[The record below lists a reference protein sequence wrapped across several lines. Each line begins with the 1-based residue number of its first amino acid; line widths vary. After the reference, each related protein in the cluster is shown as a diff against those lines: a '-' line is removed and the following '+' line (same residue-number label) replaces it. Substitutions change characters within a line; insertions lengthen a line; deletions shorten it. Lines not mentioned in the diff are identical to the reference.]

1 MKEENYLEGIY
12 GCLER
17 IEKKVEILSSAP
29 VDKNNA
35 VTGGETGIA
44 MLREIRDGLERDLNG
59 IRTSLSQYAGTLLAV
74 SKSMQ
79 DAAGRNPLPDR
90 TAEIL
95 AGIRKTGEQTSE
107 EIKALLKTAGDNARG
122 KICNEHRH
130 TVSIES
136 KGVLWTFTG
145 MFAMVTVL
153 AVALHAAR
161 QPDYDRADND
171 LKYRY
176 IRMKGEASPE
186 NISGLENLFGLNRD
200 NGKIN
205 RMRKDV
211 EAYEKAV
218 HRQAI
223 LAEQARLKEQA
234 AWEQESKAQSIKDK
248 QNQPKYDPNKK

>member
-59 IRTSLSQYAGTLLAV
+59 IRKSFSQYAGTLLAV

-79 DAAGRNPLPDR
+79 DVSGRNPLPDR

-107 EIKALLKTAGDNARG
+107 EIKALLKTAGDNA
-122 KICNEHRH
+122 KIRNEHRH
-130 TVSIES
+130 TVCIES
-136 KGVLWTFTG
+136 KGILWTFTG

-186 NISGLENLFGLNRD
+186 NISGLENIFGFNRD

-205 RMRKDV
+205 QMRKDV
-211 EAYEKAV
+211 EAYEEAV
-218 HRQAI
+218 HERAALI
-223 LAEQARLKEQA
+223 EQARLKERA
-234 AWEQESKAQSIKDK
+234 ARELGNKADSIRGRNSKRRR
-248 QNQPKYDPNKK
+248 

>member
-29 VDKNNA
+29 ADKNKA

-59 IRTSLSQYAGTLLAV
+59 IRTSFSQYAGTLLAV

-79 DAAGRNPLPDR
+79 DVSGRNPLPDR

-107 EIKALLKTAGDNARG
+107 EIKALLKTTGDNAR
-122 KICNEHRH
+122 IRNEHRH

-136 KGVLWTFTG
+136 KGILWTFTG

-186 NISGLENLFGLNRD
+186 NISGLENIFGFNRD

-205 RMRKDV
+205 QMRKDV
-211 EAYEKAV
+211 EAYEKRYTSGPPLSNR
-218 HRQAI
+218 HG
-223 LAEQARLKEQA
+223 
-234 AWEQESKAQSIKDK
+234 
-248 QNQPKYDPNKK
+248 

>member
-1 MKEENYLEGIY
+1 MKQENYLEGIY

-17 IEKKVEILSSAP
+17 IEKKAEILSSAP
-29 VDKNNA
+29 ADKNKA
-35 VTGGETGIA
+35 VTGSENGIA

-59 IRTSLSQYAGTLLAV
+59 IRTSFSQYAGTFLAV

-107 EIKALLKTAGDNARG
+107 EIKALLKTAGGHAR
-122 KICNEHRH
+122 IRNEHRH

-153 AVALHAAR
+153 AIALHAAR
-161 QPDYDRADND
+161 QPDYDRTDND

-186 NISGLENLFGLNRD
+186 NISGLENIFGLNRD

-205 RMRKDV
+205 QMRKDV
-211 EAYEKAV
+211 EAYEEAV
-218 HRQAI
+218 RERAALI
-223 LAEQARLKEQA
+223 EQARLKERA
-234 AWEQESKAQSIKDK
+234 AREQGDKADSIRGRNSKKRR
-248 QNQPKYDPNKK
+248 

>member
-29 VDKNNA
+29 ADKNNA
-35 VTGGETGIA
+35 IMGSEAGIA

-59 IRTSLSQYAGTLLAV
+59 IRTSLSQYAGTLLAL
-74 SKSMQ
+74 SKSMR
-79 DAAGRNPLPDR
+79 AAADRNPLPDR

-107 EIKALLKTAGDNARG
+107 EIKALLKVAGDHARIRN
-122 KICNEHRH
+122 KHRH
-130 TVSIES
+130 IVSIES

-186 NISGLENLFGLNRD
+186 NIAGLENLFGLNRD

-205 RMRKDV
+205 QMRKDV
-211 EAYEKAV
+211 EAYEEAV

-234 AWEQESKAQSIKDK
+234 AREQESKARSIKDK
-248 QNQPKYDPNKK
+248 QGQPRNNQNKK

>member
-1 MKEENYLEGIY
+1 M
-12 GCLER
+12 
-17 IEKKVEILSSAP
+17 
-29 VDKNNA
+29 
-35 VTGGETGIA
+35 
-44 MLREIRDGLERDLNG
+44 
-59 IRTSLSQYAGTLLAV
+59 
-74 SKSMQ
+74 
-79 DAAGRNPLPDR
+79 PDR

-107 EIKALLKTAGDNARG
+107 EIKALLKTAGNNA
-122 KICNEHRH
+122 KIRNEHRH

-136 KGVLWTFTG
+136 KGILWTFTG

-186 NISGLENLFGLNRD
+186 NISGLENIFGFNRD

-205 RMRKDV
+205 QMRKDV
-211 EAYEKAV
+211 EAYEEAV
-218 HRQAI
+218 HERAALI
-223 LAEQARLKEQA
+223 EQARLKERA
-234 AWEQESKAQSIKDK
+234 ARELGNKADSIRGR
-248 QNQPKYDPNKK
+248 NSERRR

>member
-1 MKEENYLEGIY
+1 
-12 GCLER
+12 
-17 IEKKVEILSSAP
+17 
-29 VDKNNA
+29 
-35 VTGGETGIA
+35 
-44 MLREIRDGLERDLNG
+44 
-59 IRTSLSQYAGTLLAV
+59 V
-74 SKSMQ
+74 S
-79 DAAGRNPLPDR
+79 GRNPLPDR

-136 KGVLWTFTG
+136 KGILWTFTG

-153 AVALHAAR
+153 AVALYAAR

-186 NISGLENLFGLNRD
+186 NIAELENLFGLNRD

-211 EAYEKAV
+211 EAYEEAV
-218 HRQAI
+218 RERTALI
-223 LAEQARLKEQA
+223 EQVWLKERA
-234 AWEQESKAQSIKDK
+234 AREQGDKADSIRNRNSKKRK
-248 QNQPKYDPNKK
+248 

>member
-59 IRTSLSQYAGTLLAV
+59 IRKSFSQYAGTLLAV
-74 SKSMQ
+74 SKSIQ
-79 DAAGRNPLPDR
+79 DVSGRNPLPDR

-107 EIKALLKTAGDNARG
+107 EIKALLKTAGDNA
-122 KICNEHRH
+122 KIRNEHRH

-136 KGVLWTFTG
+136 KCE
-145 MFAMVTVL
+145 TVL
-153 AVALHAAR
+153 HQKLHR
-161 QPDYDRADND
+161 NVWQLWQLLCLFCRHIWRVDLQSTHRHDNVSWN
-171 LKYRY
+171 RGCQS
-176 IRMKGEASPE
+176 KG
-186 NISGLENLFGLNRD
+186 
-200 NGKIN
+200 
-205 RMRKDV
+205 
-211 EAYEKAV
+211 
-218 HRQAI
+218 H
-223 LAEQARLKEQA
+223 
-234 AWEQESKAQSIKDK
+234 
-248 QNQPKYDPNKK
+248 